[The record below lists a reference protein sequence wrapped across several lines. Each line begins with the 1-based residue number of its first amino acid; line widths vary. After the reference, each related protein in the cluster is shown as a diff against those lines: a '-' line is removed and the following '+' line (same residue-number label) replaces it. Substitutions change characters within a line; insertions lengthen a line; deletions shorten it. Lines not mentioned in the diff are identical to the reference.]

1 MCMCSKLLFV
11 TVSLVASGLAQ
22 NRLDSRSMMHITLP
36 EDSPLAVLE
45 ANWGDS
51 AATPRGSAML
61 LDLRTSL
68 VLRNVSGRHIR
79 GVTLLVLAQEVAP
92 GGKASVSVPS
102 LDVGPNEAF
111 PVRLD
116 LRLLR
121 PQSPSGGPMVEINL
135 DGVLFDD
142 LSFYGPNRLNSRRSM
157 TMWELEARRDRK
169 YIKQLYES
177 AGADAVSKHLVDV
190 QARLSD
196 RPKMD
201 VSVVRGGKTTVQEP
215 ERAMKFAF
223 LRMPGEPVRPFN
235 GSASV
240 TQSEARAPQVEL
252 HNTSGKPVRYVEI
265 GWILTDRDG
274 DEFYAGA
281 VPADVNLQPGSS
293 TKIQQDATLKL
304 TQRNGRSI
312 PINAM
317 TGFVNQVEFSDG
329 NIWIPQRNALDDPK
343 LKRVLNPSPEEQRLS
358 DLYRRK
364 GIQTVIEELRKF

>member
-1 MCMCSKLLFV
+1 MFSKLLFI
-11 TVSLVASGLAQ
+11 TISLATAGLAQ

-68 VLRNVSGRHIR
+68 VLRNISGRHIR

-102 LDVGPNEAF
+102 LDVGPHEAF

-121 PQSPSGGPMVEINL
+121 PQSGTGGPMVEISL
-135 DGVLFDD
+135 DGVLFED

-169 YIKQLYES
+169 YLKQLYET
-177 AGADAVSKHLVDV
+177 AGADGVSKHLADV

-201 VSVVRGGKTTVQEP
+201 VQVARGRTTVQEP

-252 HNTSGKPVRYVEI
+252 QHQQPACALCG
-265 GWILTDRDG
+265 DRLDS
-274 DEFYAGA
+274 D
-281 VPADVNLQPGSS
+281 
-293 TKIQQDATLKL
+293 
-304 TQRNGRSI
+304 RS
-312 PINAM
+312 
-317 TGFVNQVEFSDG
+317 
-329 NIWIPQRNALDDPK
+329 
-343 LKRVLNPSPEEQRLS
+343 
-358 DLYRRK
+358 
-364 GIQTVIEELRKF
+364 

>member
-1 MCMCSKLLFV
+1 MYSKLLFL
-11 TVSLVASGLAQ
+11 TISLAAAGLAQ

-51 AATPRGSAML
+51 AATQRGSAML

-68 VLRNVSGRHIR
+68 VLRNVGNRHIR

-111 PVRLD
+111 PIRLD
-116 LRLLR
+116 LRLLK
-121 PQSPSGGPMVEINL
+121 PQTNNGGPMVEISL
-135 DGVLFDD
+135 DGVIFDD

-157 TMWELEARRDRK
+157 TMWEMEARRDRK
-169 YIKQLYES
+169 YLKQLYES
-177 AGADAVSKHLVDV
+177 AGAEGVSKHLADV

-201 VSVVRGGKTTVQEP
+201 VQVARGRTTAQEP
-215 ERAMKFAF
+215 ERAMRFAF
-223 LRMPGEPVRPFN
+223 LRMPGEPVHPIT

-240 TQSEARAPQVEL
+240 TQSEARSPQVEL
-252 HNTSGKPVRYVEI
+252 RNTSNRPIRYVEI

-281 VPADVNLQPGSS
+281 VPADLNLQPGAS
-293 TKIQQDATLKL
+293 TRIQQDATLKL
-304 TQRNGRSI
+304 TQRGGRSV

-329 NIWIPQRNALDDPK
+329 NIWIPQRSALDEPK